1 MTNLQVM
8 IKNLR
13 IRHAAELKSL
23 SDTVTTLQNRNKEL
37 MNKFVRTKGYEQNP
51 DHEDKSIKIEV
62 DGKGGQ
68 LWIDIKA
75 DNHTFSQ
82 GVLLEVWEGE
92 LRAIVWADPEEEDPT
107 HKIKIEP
114 MSAEFRKEYD
124 EAIGTYS
131 QQMQDDL

>member
-1 MTNLQVM
+1 M
-8 IKNLR
+8 K
-13 IRHAAELKSL
+13 ECKF
-23 SDTVTTLQNRNKEL
+23 TTE
-37 MNKFVRTKGYEQNP
+37 VYEQNP

-68 LWIDIKA
+68 LWIDIKD
-75 DNHTFSQ
+75 DNHTFNQ

-92 LRAIVWADPEEEDPT
+92 LRAVVWADPEEEDPT

-124 EAIGTYS
+124 EATGTYS
-131 QQMQDDL
+131 QQMQDDLEPIGD